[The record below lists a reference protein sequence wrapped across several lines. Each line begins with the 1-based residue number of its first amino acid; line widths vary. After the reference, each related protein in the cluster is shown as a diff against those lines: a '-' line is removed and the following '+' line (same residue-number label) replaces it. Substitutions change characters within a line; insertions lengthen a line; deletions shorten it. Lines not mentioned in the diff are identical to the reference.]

1 MLFVGVSTWYCGV
14 GSLILMNNFL
24 CLVFLCCLCF
34 NRFGS
39 WALVE
44 GVADR
49 LVVIGILFCKF
60 EFFFLAGCSVGSLF
74 LSRAVGLAGIIVIQ
88 LIK

>member
-1 MLFVGVSTWYCGV
+1 MVLWCGLINSYEQFFVFC
-14 GSLILMNNFL
+14 
-24 CLVFLCCLCF
+24 VFRCLCF

-60 EFFFLAGCSVGSLF
+60 EFFLAGCSVGIFFFKSGCRF
-74 LSRAVGLAGIIVIQ
+74 SWYNRDTSYKM
-88 LIK
+88 IKKNVKK